1 MPRSNRLRRTFAASA
16 SGGLVAALAWLPAGP
31 AAANVINEFFATA
44 DGNSTYTGL
53 GVFDCNLTAGTDNPE
68 STHATFSSGSRTRQV
83 NLDQTYTSTAN
94 SSDVTTVSGH
104 YGGTLS
110 VSKHHGNLAGFKMSA
125 TGHALI
131 SRALGNASQCETS
144 AFLAVEAQTE
154 FTEAKPGW
162 LYVSRDTRRSTETIF
177 VAVNEADSQPV
188 LFDTYFG
195 GESRATARGFMTP
208 GTYAVPEWR
217 VALIVGQGGAL
228 KSAGGSVQ
236 RASLANHMTGRFYVA
251 GSALGGTHGA
261 AGRFVRFPASVS
273 CRHHSA
279 KLTWTGNAGQVASG
293 AFFVNG
299 HRKKSV
305 SNPTSGHSVILRHLD
320 KTADN
325 KITAKLSLKGGGRSS
340 ASRVYVPC
348 KG

>member
-1 MPRSNRLRRTFAASA
+1 
-16 SGGLVAALAWLPAGP
+16 
-31 AAANVINEFFATA
+31 
-44 DGNSTYTGL
+44 
-53 GVFDCNLTAGTDNPE
+53 
-68 STHATFSSGSRTRQV
+68 
-83 NLDQTYTSTAN
+83 
-94 SSDVTTVSGH
+94 
-104 YGGTLS
+104 
-110 VSKHHGNLAGFKMSA
+110 
-125 TGHALI
+125 
-131 SRALGNASQCETS
+131 
-144 AFLAVEAQTE
+144 
-154 FTEAKPGW
+154 
-162 LYVSRDTRRSTETIF
+162 
-177 VAVNEADSQPV
+177 
-188 LFDTYFG
+188 
-195 GESRATARGFMTP
+195 MTP

-273 CRHHSA
+273 CTHHSA

-305 SNPTSGHSVILRHLD
+305 ILRHLD
-320 KTADN
+320 KTTDN

-348 KG
+348 RG